1 MGYRIGD
8 YFGVGFV
15 NAIND
20 SIPASYSAGT
30 SIADSARRGLSKAVE
45 KINSYV
51 DDNIDSSPTIKPVLD
66 LSELRKKA
74 EDIDSML
81 SASQSI
87 TLADSSSAAFNSSH
101 SVKRD
106 IKVDNTDVVKEIN
119 ALKGEVASLN
129 GVISNLRVVMDTGAL
144 VGSIASPMNAALGR
158 MAIYE
163 RRGS

>member
-1 MGYRIGD
+1 
-8 YFGVGFV
+8 
-15 NAIND
+15 
-20 SIPASYSAGT
+20 
-30 SIADSARRGLSKAVE
+30 
-45 KINSYV
+45 
-51 DDNIDSSPTIKPVLD
+51 
-66 LSELRKKA
+66 
-74 EDIDSML
+74 ML

-101 SVKRD
+101 SAKRD

-129 GVISNLRVVMDTGAL
+129 GVISNLSVVMDTGAL